1 MGIESM
7 SRVRNIAVAM
17 VVAVLCVGMITACYA
32 EGPQLDLTDYYRH
45 SPGGD
50 NVYPTEE
57 QLEML
62 KAVMPAESYQPA
74 PPISDRGYWDKIAAT
89 ASGQE
94 HLKTAVS
101 NLDEEPE
108 VPITDEIYRR
118 ANLEGNRRIYKP
130 RYYRTMERLETFI
143 LAECMENKGRFL
155 PQVVTYLDSIMAMK
169 SWLHPN
175 HDTDDNR
182 VLEGRGIAI
191 DLGARKFGTDLALV
205 EVLLGDKLSS
215 DRRQEMAD
223 HLQRRIIDCYLKSC
237 SGEIETNLSWRL
249 STSNWNSVC
258 TSGSLFVILATS
270 KDPEERLVAMG
281 CALNSM
287 TRYLSGF
294 GQDGYC
300 SEGVGYWG
308 YGFGH
313 YLYLA
318 QTVYDYSDGK
328 IDLFDAGNS
337 EKLKNVGTFPQRYEM
352 HKGMCAPIS
361 DGVSRVRFR
370 RNFATV
376 MSANH
381 YGARKPPEA
390 DGPPDYI
397 DDEAAYQ
404 LIMWSHPDIFTE
416 AHSGDGAPQEL
427 PGTTYFDGHGM
438 VISRG
443 RQEVPLSIAIKAG
456 HNQENHNHSD
466 VGTYSIFLDTD
477 HVTGDIGAPSY
488 RAGSFAKDN
497 PARSSWG
504 HPVPRINDT
513 LQSNGIE
520 FAGTITET
528 DFTEGRDW
536 VVMDIKGAYEVP
548 GLRSLTRTME
558 NDRSTAGTI
567 TIRDRFTAENPVI
580 FGVAIM
586 TLEEYEI
593 IDDNTVILRAENQ
606 SLRAEIS
613 STGGSFKIKD
623 ELVPV
628 EHLREGA
635 PAYRIGVDFVDT
647 IREGSITIRYTP
659 AL

>member
-1 MGIESM
+1 
-7 SRVRNIAVAM
+7 
-17 VVAVLCVGMITACYA
+17 
-32 EGPQLDLTDYYRH
+32 
-45 SPGGD
+45 
-50 NVYPTEE
+50 
-57 QLEML
+57 
-62 KAVMPAESYQPA
+62 
-74 PPISDRGYWDKIAAT
+74 
-89 ASGQE
+89 
-94 HLKTAVS
+94 
-101 NLDEEPE
+101 
-108 VPITDEIYRR
+108 
-118 ANLEGNRRIYKP
+118 
-130 RYYRTMERLETFI
+130 
-143 LAECMENKGRFL
+143 
-155 PQVVTYLDSIMAMK
+155 
-169 SWLHPN
+169 
-175 HDTDDNR
+175 
-182 VLEGRGIAI
+182 
-191 DLGARKFGTDLALV
+191 
-205 EVLLGDKLSS
+205 
-215 DRRQEMAD
+215 
-223 HLQRRIIDCYLKSC
+223 
-237 SGEIETNLSWRL
+237 
-249 STSNWNSVC
+249 
-258 TSGSLFVILATS
+258 
-270 KDPEERLVAMG
+270 
-281 CALNSM
+281 
-287 TRYLSGF
+287 
-294 GQDGYC
+294 
-300 SEGVGYWG
+300 
-308 YGFGH
+308 
-313 YLYLA
+313 
-318 QTVYDYSDGK
+318 
-328 IDLFDAGNS
+328 
-337 EKLKNVGTFPQRYEM
+337 
-352 HKGMCAPIS
+352 
-361 DGVSRVRFR
+361 
-370 RNFATV
+370 
-376 MSANH
+376 
-381 YGARKPPEA
+381 
-390 DGPPDYI
+390 
-397 DDEAAYQ
+397 
-404 LIMWSHPDIFTE
+404 MWSHPDIFTE

>member
-1 MGIESM
+1 
-7 SRVRNIAVAM
+7 M
-17 VVAVLCVGMITACYA
+17 VITLLCAILATNCLAA
-32 EGPQLDLTDYYRH
+32 EGGPKLDLTEYYRH

-50 NVYPTEE
+50 DVYPTEK

-74 PPISDRGYWDKIAAT
+74 PPISNRGYWDRIAAS
-89 ASGQE
+89 ASGKE
-94 HLKTAVS
+94 HLKTAVER
-101 NLDEEPE
+101 LDEEPE

-130 RYYRTMERLETFI
+130 RYYRTMERLENFI
-143 LAECMENKGRFL
+143 LAECMESEGRFL
-155 PQVVTYLDSIMAMK
+155 PQIVTYLDSIMAMK

-175 HDTDDNR
+175 HDTNDNR

-191 DLGARKFGTDLALV
+191 DLGARKFGTDLALA
-205 EVLLGDKLSS
+205 EVLLGDRLTS
-215 DRRQEMAD
+215 DKRQEIAD

-237 SGEIETNLSWRL
+237 SGEIETNQNWRL

-258 TSGSLFVILATS
+258 TSGSLFVVIATS
-270 KDPEERLVAMG
+270 KDPQECLVALG

-287 TRYLSGF
+287 TWYLSGF

-318 QTVYDYSDGK
+318 QTVYDYSDGQ
-328 IDLFDAGNS
+328 IDLFDAGNPT
-337 EKLKNVGTFPQRYEM
+337 KLKNVGTFPQRYEM
-352 HKGMCAPIS
+352 HKGVCAPIS

-376 MSANH
+376 VSAHH

-390 DGPPDYI
+390 DDPPDYI

-404 LIMWSHPDIFTE
+404 LIMWAHPDIFTE
-416 AHSGDGAPQEL
+416 THSGEASQEL
-427 PGTTYFDGHGM
+427 PATTYFDGHGM

-443 RQEVPLSIAIKAG
+443 GQAVPLSIAIKAG

-466 VGTYSIFLDTD
+466 VGTYSIFLDRD

-488 RAGSFAKDN
+488 RAGSFSKDN

-520 FAGTITET
+520 FAGTITDT
-528 DFTEGRDW
+528 DFTEAKDR
-536 VVMDIKGAYEVP
+536 VVMDIMGAYEVP
-548 GLRSLTRTME
+548 ALQTLVRTME
-558 NDRSTAGTI
+558 NDRSGSGTI
-567 TIRDRFTAENPVI
+567 TIEDQFTAGEPVT

-586 TLEEYEI
+586 TLGEYEI
-593 IDDNTVILRAENQ
+593 VDSKTVILREENQ
-606 SLRAEIS
+606 SLKAEVS
-613 STGGSFKIKD
+613 STGGEFEITG

-628 EHLREGA
+628 EHLRERA
-635 PAYRIGVDFVDT
+635 PAYRVGVDFSDKLSQGT
-647 IREGSITIRYTP
+647 ITVKYTP
-659 AL
+659 VP